1 MGEACSMQG
10 VRRVSYIFLV
20 GKDDGKRPLGKP
32 WSIQEDSIK
41 WVLKKSFG
49 MVWIAFIWLETRARR
64 KKFQFGKSQE
74 FSWPDDELDS
84 KENSVPWNKLTCELS
99 TLIVGDY

>member
-32 WSIQEDSIK
+32 WSI
-41 WVLKKSFG
+41 
-49 MVWIAFIWLETRARR
+49 
-64 KKFQFGKSQE
+64 
-74 FSWPDDELDS
+74 
-84 KENSVPWNKLTCELS
+84 
-99 TLIVGDY
+99 